1 MEPRDRL
8 IFALDLPDADRAMAL
23 VDKLAAHVGCF
34 KVGLE
39 LFVAAGPELVRR
51 VVARAPVFLDL
62 KLHDIP
68 ATVGRAAA
76 MAARLGVTYLTVHVD
91 EGGRALRAAVEA
103 APTVKILAVT
113 VLTSIGEED
122 LAAGGF
128 GVALGELVGL
138 RARLAHQV
146 GCAGLICSGQ
156 EAADLRSLLGA
167 GIEII
172 TPGVRPA
179 SAARGDQKRVVTAA
193 QAIES
198 GADRIV
204 VGRPIRDAVDPV
216 GAADDLVAEIASA
229 CRRFRP

>member
-8 IFALDLPDADRAMAL
+8 IFALDVPAADRAL
-23 VDKLAAHVGCF
+23 QLTEKLAGHVGCF
-34 KVGLE
+34 KIGLE

-51 VVARAPVFLDL
+51 VVAQAPVFLDL

-76 MAARLGVTYLTVHVD
+76 VAAGLGVTYLTVHVD

-103 APTVKILAVT
+103 APSLKILAVT

-122 LAAGGF
+122 LAAGGIS
-128 GVALGELVGL
+128 VELLELVRL
-138 RARLAHQV
+138 RADRAREV

-156 EAADLRSLLGA
+156 EAADLRSRLGA

-179 SAARGDQKRVVTAA
+179 SAASGDQKRVVTAA
-193 QAIES
+193 QAIGS

-204 VGRPIRDAVDPV
+204 VGRPIRDAADPV
-216 GAADDLVAEIASA
+216 RAADDLVAEIAGVS
-229 CRRFRP
+229 